1 MFDWILSWVYK
12 AIGKAAD
19 AFVQNLVGDANEDGV
34 LALKLSNL
42 VESFPSFATLYEI
55 LQGFAI
61 GLTIIIAAYSLIKF
75 FVGGEQDQR
84 DTPIATLIRS
94 AIAGAAIYF
103 GNYAVDLA
111 VQAANAPYT
120 QLWHANMDG
129 ASGETISMTD
139 VAAAIVVGDAGILL
153 SIIFLLIICW
163 NLVKLFLEMF
173 ERLFMVG
180 VLAYASP
187 LAFATIS
194 SSATSQVFK
203 KWSNMLISQLVL
215 MSLTAWSTKLIL
227 SSMANI
233 STIPGFLFVL
243 AACRVAQRLDTY
255 LQQLGLNTVTTGA
268 GMIGEFAAAGYIAR
282 RALGGRG
289 RGNGNSAPLGANLN
303 NGAGPA
309 PKSSYF
315 GGVLGGV
322 VGAVRRGNY
331 THQNGGT
338 MQETVRAAGQGFMK
352 GVNPFQRF
360 KENAA
365 ERSQTVSAAR
375 EAAAAG
381 AAAGG
386 GGFYGKTGVTEEK
399 PESRRASVINE
410 SKKPGDGTSDD
421 RHGSTRFTEDFKDKA
436 SKAGMRPGDIAREN
450 LATFGAGTFKSFD
463 LSEDEDESTKPK
475 LTSAAEDAGLSIEG
489 LDDGGYLVGPERS
502 RMEFIASQDIESLSP
517 GYLSDQESW
526 HDKDSEENDRHASP
540 YTVVTQST
548 KNLSPGASA
557 ETLFTEGKSGGLGR
571 LSVDASDEA
580 RAIEDE
586 MVNDLVHAGFD
597 EAFARHSIDSSETQ
611 FSNFRKDVTDDR
623 GSVITFTG
631 TDSNGEKTDYTVAD
645 QAAVVSR
652 QEFSRATTM
661 DYHGLGLGKK
671 GETEYG
677 SVNIGGKN
685 YAIIRNPQTKPRR
698 FGKPSGYVPPKPPQ
712 RPDENKEI
720 K

>member
-338 MQETVRAAGQGFMK
+338 MQEAVRAAGQGFMK

-360 KENAA
+360 KENAT

-386 GGFYGKTGVTEEK
+386 GGFYGKAGVTEEK
-399 PESRRASVINE
+399 PGSRRAASDMQDFGGKESVSE
-410 SKKPGDGTSDD
+410 FTSGKDDGFTSQSREAGVRPED
-421 RHGSTRFTEDFKDKA
+421 R
-436 SKAGMRPGDIAREN
+436 AREN
-450 LATFGAGTFKSFD
+450 LAMRGAGVFVKDVD
-463 LSEDEDESTKPK
+463 LSDG
-475 LTSAAEDAGLSIEG
+475 LRGVGRAELSNDAEAAGLHIETG
-489 LDDGGYLVGPERS
+489 GNNNPYVAGPEFARKEFMAGQDLENVVEFKDTECDEATPSKYKTFVNTAQTMSPGGSVGALFAEGVDGG
-502 RMEFIASQDIESLSP
+502 I
-517 GYLSDQESW
+517 
-526 HDKDSEENDRHASP
+526 
-540 YTVVTQST
+540 
-548 KNLSPGASA
+548 
-557 ETLFTEGKSGGLGR
+557 GR
-571 LSVDASDEA
+571 LGADASDD
-580 RAIEDE
+580 AIELE
-586 MVNDLVHAGFD
+586 NTVVNELAHAGFD

-631 TDSNGEKTDYTVAD
+631 TDSNGEKTDYTIAD

-677 SVNIGGKN
+677 TVNIGGKN
-685 YAIIRNPQTKPRR
+685 YAVIRNPQSKPRR
-698 FGKPSGYVPPKPPQ
+698 FGKPSGYVPPKPPR
-712 RPDENKEI
+712 RPGESEESN
-720 K
+720 

>member
-19 AFVQNLVGDANEDGV
+19 AFVQNLVGDANGDGV

-180 VLAYASP
+180 VLSYASP

-268 GMIGEFAAAGYIAR
+268 GMIGEFAAAGYVAR

-322 VGAVRRGNY
+322 VSAARRGNY

-338 MQETVRAAGQGFMK
+338 MQEAVRAAGQGFMK

-381 AAAGG
+381 AVAGG
-386 GGFYGKTGVTEEK
+386 GGFYGKAGVTEEK
-399 PESRRASVINE
+399 PGSRRATRT
-410 SKKPGDGTSDD
+410 DSDVQEKVEQD
-421 RHGSTRFTEDFKDKA
+421 SGVE
-436 SKAGMRPGDIAREN
+436 
-450 LATFGAGTFKSFD
+450 FD
-463 LSEDEDESTKPK
+463 AQFAK
-475 LTSAAEDAGLSIEG
+475 
-489 LDDGGYLVGPERS
+489 
-502 RMEFIASQDIESLSP
+502 
-517 GYLSDQESW
+517 
-526 HDKDSEENDRHASP
+526 
-540 YTVVTQST
+540 
-548 KNLSPGASA
+548 
-557 ETLFTEGKSGGLGR
+557 
-571 LSVDASDEA
+571 EA
-580 RAIEDE
+580 RAAGVRPDERARDNMSMWGVGAFKEDRTLDKELRGYGRAALSFEAEGAGLHIASDDSKGTYVAGPEFAKKEFMASQELENIVEYKDADYDGDLPSKYETFVNTAQTMSPGGSVGALFAEGVDGGIGRLGDNASDDAIELE
-586 MVNDLVHAGFD
+586 NAVVNELAHAGFD
-597 EAFARHSIDSSETQ
+597 EAFARHSIDNSETQ

-652 QEFSRATTM
+652 QEFSRTTTM

-677 SVNIGGKN
+677 TVNIGGKN

-712 RPDENKEI
+712 RPGENGESN
-720 K
+720 